1 MKPTKN
7 PSASEPAPR
16 ARPAHF
22 DLPADQTVLEVVELT
37 KHFPMR
43 RHASDVVQGAHPF
56 VRAVDGVSFQLGKGE
71 ILGLVGE
78 SGCGKTTTGKMLM
91 KLITPT
97 AGTIHFQGV
106 DATSVQKD
114 EEAAY
119 RRRVQMIFQDPYAS
133 MNPRFKI
140 RAVLEEPLLIHR
152 VGKSKK
158 ERLERVRAVMEKV
171 KVSPAEEYLD
181 RYPHML
187 SGGQRQRVATART
200 LILEPHVIIADEPVS
215 MIDLSTRAEI
225 LHMMKTLQKQME
237 LSFLYITHDI
247 STARYFTD
255 RICVM
260 YLGKIVE
267 IGPSD
272 AIIDAPTH
280 PYTQA
285 LIAAVC
291 ELEPGKANTIK
302 HLPILG
308 EIPSA
313 ARIPS
318 GCRFHPRCLRCMDV
332 CRTVEPGLTQVGDRL
347 HSACWLNASE
357 DERQKA
363 LAAASPG
370 PATAHD

>member
-1 MKPTKN
+1 MN
-7 PSASEPAPR
+7 APEN
-16 ARPAHF
+16 RPEHF
-22 DLPADQTVLEVVELT
+22 DLPADQCVLEVVDLT

-43 RHASDVVQGAHPF
+43 RHASQVVQGAHPF
-56 VRAVDGVSFQLGKGE
+56 VRAVDGVSFQLAKGE

-91 KLITPT
+91 KLLAPT
-97 AGTIHFQGV
+97 KGTIRFEGQ
-106 DATSVQKD
+106 DATAVTKD
-114 EEAAY
+114 DEAAY

-140 RAVLEEPLLIHR
+140 RAVLEEPLAIHKI
-152 VGKSKK
+152 GKSKA
-158 ERLERVRAVMEKV
+158 ERLERIKAVLEKV
-171 KVSPAEEYLD
+171 KVTPADEYLD

-200 LILEPHVIIADEPVS
+200 LVLEPQVIVADEPVS

-225 LHMMKTLQKQME
+225 LHMLKTLQKQME

-272 AIIDAPTH
+272 AIIDAPNH

-291 ELEPGKANTIK
+291 ELEPGKANTLK

-313 ARIPS
+313 ANIPT
-318 GCRFHPRCLRCMDV
+318 GCRFHPRCLKCLDV
-332 CRTVEPGLTQVGDRL
+332 CRVAEPPLKKVGER
-347 HSACWLNASE
+347 HHAACWLNASE
-357 DERQKA
+357 AERDEGLKA
-363 LAAASPG
+363 TEG
-370 PATAHD
+370 R